1 MIIELLNRFDT
12 WLFLLLNGLNSP
24 FFDWLMFWIS
34 QKLPWAPLYAFFIF
48 LLFRKF
54 KLKAFWILFFVAL
67 LITFS
72 DQVSVLFKNYFQ
84 RLRPC
89 HNEDLELLVHTV
101 QGKCGGK
108 FGFVSS
114 HAANSFAL
122 AVFLI
127 PFLKSYW
134 RHITLFLLL
143 WAAIVSY
150 SRIYLGVHYPG
161 DVLGGAALGAFGG
174 FIFSKAYLLLCK
186 KNLNKAC

>member
-1 MIIELLNRFDT
+1 MIELLNRFDT
-12 WLFLLLNGLNSP
+12 WLFLLLNGLNST

-34 QKLPWAPLYAFFIF
+34 QKLTWAPMYAFFIF
-48 LLFRKF
+48 LLFRKYR
-54 KLKAFWILFFVAL
+54 LKAFWILLFVAL

-72 DQVSVLFKNYFQ
+72 DQVSVLFKDYFQ

-89 HNEDLELLVHTV
+89 HNEELDMLVHTV
-101 QGKCGGK
+101 RGKCGGK

-127 PFLKSYW
+127 PFLSSYW
-134 RHITLFLLL
+134 RRFTLFLIF

-161 DVLGGAALGAFGG
+161 DVIGGAALGAFGG
-174 FIFSKAYLLLCK
+174 FIFSKTCLLLFK
-186 KNLNKAC
+186 KD